1 MTMRKF
7 ISEKIKLIKMLKF
20 MRSMTQGKIDQA
32 ILELGKTDMDPEMKQ
47 KVISLLYKSM
57 ENKKIAQEH
66 GLL

>member
-1 MTMRKF
+1 MRKF